1 MAIDPDELLIFKSR
15 ESPQDAKA
23 TSKKKPSVPEN
34 EPMLPKH
41 KLERM
46 LGRFSS
52 RPPEPVV
59 AANKEPRP
67 QPVAA
72 VGKTVQQQGPKPKQE
87 PQQQPE
93 KKAQQQKAAESTR
106 ETTNINLLKYR
117 MFSESVSR
125 RNIEPSKNPE
135 SATGEIGEVQK
146 PGSPGNAISI
156 YTEGRYKTKLAST
169 NERLRISR
177 DAAAGNRCASHPWR
191 NAYAICGMCKR
202 PFCYEDVTEF
212 NNNYYCLSDIDA
224 VDKAHP
230 AEAGSS
236 GGTSYMLSG
245 VLLMLSFMTFFA
257 FSYRQTIFVFR
268 YLNRVGLP
276 FFLIHAN
283 YSYIF
288 SFADNLLLIA
298 GLITAILIIVQSR
311 KGLYAG
317 TFVMLSS
324 VAIFSYQYLSTGT
337 QYFSYIGI
345 MMFAA
350 FALMLYSKAMF
361 LSSDVNERYLSPT
374 REIEASTIKWPN
386 VGKF

>member
-15 ESPQDAKA
+15 ESPQGGKA
-23 TSKKKPSVPEN
+23 PSNKKPTGSER

-41 KLERM
+41 KPERM
-46 LGRFSS
+46 LGEFSGRLS
-52 RPPEPVV
+52 EPASVAQKAPALQAATSSEKTAPQPGARPMQAKQPAQKQKETE
-59 AANKEPRP
+59 EPR
-67 QPVAA
+67 
-72 VGKTVQQQGPKPKQE
+72 
-87 PQQQPE
+87 
-93 KKAQQQKAAESTR
+93 S
-106 ETTNINLLKYR
+106 TTNINLLKYR
-117 MFSESVSR
+117 MFSEYVSR
-125 RNIEPSKNPE
+125 RNIEPSNAQPSE
-135 SATGEIGEVQK
+135 SVPVQESE
-146 PGSPGNAISI
+146 SPGNAISI
-156 YTEGRYKTKLAST
+156 YTEGRYKTKLGST

-212 NNNYYCLSDIDA
+212 NNNYYCLSDIDT

-230 AEAGSS
+230 AEVVSS

-276 FFLIHAN
+276 FFLVHAN

-288 SFADNLLLIA
+288 SFTDNLLLIA
-298 GLITAILIIVQSR
+298 GLVTAILIIVQSR

-337 QYFSYIGI
+337 QYFSYIGV

-361 LSSDVNERYLSPT
+361 MTSDVNERYLSPT